1 MGSVLLVVVVLE
13 SVSQLADVGGQA
25 TLAGLQDALF
35 GFGETGE
42 IQLEGELV
50 QCPFGLGTARL

>member
-1 MGSVLLVVVVLE
+1 MLE